1 MRTNK
6 LLRAGGALALAVSMA
21 LSSAVSAAGASDD
34 DLDYYVGGISE
45 NGYLVDDDDNYID
58 FDEAVCGPAAESDLR
73 VPYGKTIYFPLLN
86 DGTSGNLDRLYED
99 WQKAEQKLADAGELL
114 EALEQ
119 EVLDAREAL
128 NQQAAGSGS
137 TSAEAQKA
145 EAAIE
150 LLEDM
155 LRFRKRLDGWSADSQ
170 LDSGSLRSL
179 LEGCSDE
186 LSARCGIFLARDA
199 SQEQISGEI
208 SRQQRIVDNAASSEQ
223 SGTAAYENWQNAVA
237 RRDAQMKTVEQAK
250 KDAREAEQAYLD
262 STGSGDGY
270 PFVHESQ
277 AVRHIKIKADWDEG
291 KAHIDSLS
299 ITKKRY
305 KNSPYAAESGVKRY
319 AYFLAIEIKD
329 RDSTSTSVKD
339 VSGTVKLK
347 KTSGSHRFDYDDVQA
362 DFDFEI
368 GFNPPEDSNVIPID
382 PALFEPDEDFDED
395 TDEEFEFEADGDSYY
410 VANTKNQKKI
420 VLGLDTDYDDE
431 IGDRYEYANLSFW
444 NGNGASF
451 SRSGYLYLCAGE
463 DDSLYAID
471 DDGDLKLLHPDY
483 DHYEDCFVIRTRTLG
498 RYVASDRR
506 LQEVSST
513 TEDDDPDI
521 TVIYDVN
528 TGVNY
533 NPATGGYGADDD
545 ELWNTPV
552 PADTTVF
559 SNVLTRGGMLAKPE
573 SAPETSS
580 PVPEQQEISAAV
592 TALTA
597 ENPLAPPSPVLPAE
611 TGKAPMG
618 RNTLILL
625 CILAAEAAV
634 ALTSLVCYF
643 AIFRRRHD

>member
-86 DGTSGNLDRLYED
+86 DGTRGNLDRLYED

-237 RRDAQMKTVEQAK
+237 RRDAQMKTVEQAE

-277 AVRHIKIKADWDEG
+277 AVRHIKIKADWD
-291 KAHIDSLS
+291 
-299 ITKKRY
+299 
-305 KNSPYAAESGVKRY
+305 
-319 AYFLAIEIKD
+319 
-329 RDSTSTSVKD
+329 
-339 VSGTVKLK
+339 
-347 KTSGSHRFDYDDVQA
+347 
-362 DFDFEI
+362 
-368 GFNPPEDSNVIPID
+368 
-382 PALFEPDEDFDED
+382 
-395 TDEEFEFEADGDSYY
+395 
-410 VANTKNQKKI
+410 
-420 VLGLDTDYDDE
+420 
-431 IGDRYEYANLSFW
+431 
-444 NGNGASF
+444 
-451 SRSGYLYLCAGE
+451 
-463 DDSLYAID
+463 
-471 DDGDLKLLHPDY
+471 
-483 DHYEDCFVIRTRTLG
+483 
-498 RYVASDRR
+498 
-506 LQEVSST
+506 
-513 TEDDDPDI
+513 
-521 TVIYDVN
+521 
-528 TGVNY
+528 
-533 NPATGGYGADDD
+533 
-545 ELWNTPV
+545 
-552 PADTTVF
+552 
-559 SNVLTRGGMLAKPE
+559 
-573 SAPETSS
+573 
-580 PVPEQQEISAAV
+580 
-592 TALTA
+592 
-597 ENPLAPPSPVLPAE
+597 
-611 TGKAPMG
+611 
-618 RNTLILL
+618 
-625 CILAAEAAV
+625 
-634 ALTSLVCYF
+634 
-643 AIFRRRHD
+643 